1 MEFDFYL
8 KIILTFIIAYTIG
21 ELVAFALFAVIRKT
35 LAKSYYNNP
44 DNEESNENNK
54 QKPSETVD
62 IFRGLIERAFMSICL
77 INGIFQ
83 GLIVFGTLK
92 VATRLS
98 DPKDNITNSY
108 YLIGNM
114 TSILIALLQ
123 YGLYLK
129 LREIL

>member
-1 MEFDFYL
+1 MEFESYL
-8 KIILTFIIAYTIG
+8 KIIFTFTIAYTIG
-21 ELVAFALFAVIRKT
+21 EILAYVAFAIIRKT
-35 LAKSYYNNP
+35 LAKSYYNP
-44 DNEESNENNK
+44 DNEETGHKNTP
-54 QKPSETVD
+54 KPSETVD
-62 IFRGLIERAFMSICL
+62 IFRGLIERAFISICL

-98 DPKDNITNSY
+98 APKDNISNSY

-114 TSILIALLQ
+114 TSILIAILQ

-129 LREIL
+129 LRDIL